1 MINRIIQRAPLLL
14 ITGLYLAGILIN
26 NCLRANCYIWFGLGI
41 CLLLV
46 NWLFFKRKISLW
58 LTALLILT
66 LGGLNHSWSVY
77 SGPSH
82 LTRFVREEPDSLRS
96 LVESVE
102 TNPDGRQRI
111 VLNRVQVKQGAW
123 QSCQGKLLLTVKN
136 SQRRYFYGDTLY
148 LNTRLLLPSGRRNPG
163 EFDYRQYLN
172 NHHIFALAYVDENEV
187 RISSSASWSLR
198 RFANLVKYQIQDL
211 IDESVKGEPGAIL
224 KALLIGVRSEISEQT
239 EQTFI
244 DSGVIHVLAVSGLH
258 VAYVT
263 LVFWV
268 IFGFMRLPLKPK
280 VIMTVLALGFYVLI
294 VDIRPSVFRAVI
306 MASMVLIAKGWERK
320 VNIYN
325 SIAAAALIQTL
336 IDPLQLYDM
345 GFQLSFIAVLSI
357 VYIYSRLEVL
367 LPERLRS
374 GAISQPTLRKVW
386 QLFLVSVAALA
397 GTLPVT
403 VYYFHRVPIIS
414 LLSNLVV
421 IPLVGIIG
429 ALGFAQIILG
439 FIWNGFN
446 LVYGAAES
454 LLIEILRLIIRNI
467 ASLPGAYFQVP
478 QTSLFTVLL
487 LYLLLLGI
495 MHSDRQR
502 IRKLTLFGALIFG
515 NIFVWKEIF
524 VPLTLTATFL
534 DIGQG
539 DAILLQLPSRKV
551 VLVDT
556 ADRTYRRDYAKL
568 VIYPYLVRNGIRKID
583 VVILTHPH
591 NDHIG
596 GAPYLLRNMEIGQI
610 WENGVKAHS
619 GIYREIHWLADSLQ
633 VPIKTPVAGDIAL
646 ISKNCRLYFLH
657 PSERF
662 LAEEARNYNN
672 GSLVFQ
678 LKFGEIRLL
687 FTGDAEIKA
696 ENYLTLWGK
705 RLKSQLLKVGHH
717 GSSTSSSQP
726 FLDLIH
732 PEIGVISVGT
742 GNKFGHPSAMTVE
755 RLTRCGMTV
764 YRTDRDQAIQIRTDG
779 KRLAVI
785 NWR

>member
-1 MINRIIQRAPLLL
+1 MQRAPLVL
-14 ITGLYLAGILIN
+14 ITGLYLAGILSN
-26 NCLRANCYIWFGLGI
+26 DLLQVSRYVWFGLGI
-41 CLLLV
+41 VLLLL
-46 NWLFFKRKISLW
+46 NGLFFKRAVALW
-58 LTALLILT
+58 LAGLLIVI
-66 LGGLNHSWSVY
+66 LGGLNHSHSVY
-77 SGPSH
+77 SGPNH
-82 LTRFVREEPDSLRS
+82 LTKLAREEADNLRS
-96 LVESVE
+96 LVESAE

-111 VLNRVQVKQGAW
+111 VLNQVQIKLSTW
-123 QSCQGKLLLTVKN
+123 QACQGKVLLTVKN
-136 SQRRYFYGDTLY
+136 SQRRYFYGDTLWF
-148 LNTRLLLPSGRRNPG
+148 NTRLMLPSGRHNPG
-163 EFDYRQYLN
+163 EFDYRKYLN
-172 NHHIFALAYVDENEV
+172 NHHIFALAYLDEKEV
-187 RISSSASWSLR
+187 SINPSTLLSLR
-198 RFANLVKYQIQDL
+198 RFANLIKYRIQDL

-224 KALLIGVRSEISEQT
+224 KALLIGVRSEISDQT

-268 IFGFMRLPLKPK
+268 IFGFLRLPLKPK

-294 VDIRPSVFRAVI
+294 VDVRPSVFRAVI

-320 VNIYN
+320 SNVYN
-325 SIAAAALIQTL
+325 SIAAAVLIQTL

-357 VYIYSRLEVL
+357 VYIYSRLEAL
-367 LPERLRS
+367 LPEKLHS
-374 GAISQPTLRKVW
+374 GAISQPTLRKIW

-403 VYYFHRVPIIS
+403 IYYFHRIPLIS

-421 IPLVGIIG
+421 IPLVGVIG

-446 LVYGAAES
+446 LVYGAAET
-454 LLIEILRLIIRNI
+454 LLIEILRLIIRII
-467 ASLPGAYFQVP
+467 AGLPGAYFQVP
-478 QTSLFTVLL
+478 QTSLFIVLL

-502 IRKLTLFGALIFG
+502 IRKLTLFGVLIFG
-515 NIFVWKEIF
+515 NIFIWKAIF
-524 VPLTLTATFL
+524 VSPALTATFL

-551 VLVDT
+551 ILVDT
-556 ADRTYRRDYAKL
+556 ADRSYRRDYAKL
-568 VIYPYLVRNGIRKID
+568 VIYPYLIRSGIRKID
-583 VVILTHPH
+583 IMILTHPH

-596 GAPYLLRNMEIGQI
+596 GAPYLLRTMEIGQI
-610 WENGVKAHS
+610 WESGIKAHS

-633 VPIKTPVAGDIAL
+633 IPIKVPIAGDMAL
-646 ISKNCRLYFLH
+646 FSQNCRLYFLH

-662 LAEEARNYNN
+662 LAEETRNYNN

-678 LKFGEIRLL
+678 LKLGEIKLL

-696 ENYLTLWGK
+696 EDYLILWDE
-705 RLKSQLLKVGHH
+705 RLKSKLLKVGHH

-726 FLDLIH
+726 FLDIVH
-732 PEIGVISVGT
+732 PEIGVISVGVN
-742 GNKFGHPSAMTVE
+742 NKFGHPSNATIE
-755 RLTRCGMTV
+755 RLNQLGTTV
-764 YRTDRDQAIQIRTDG
+764 FRTDRDRAIQIRTDG

>member
-1 MINRIIQRAPLLL
+1 M

-26 NCLRANCYIWFGLGI
+26 NWLQVNCYFWFGWGI

-46 NWLFFKRKISLW
+46 NWLFFRRKISLW

-66 LGGLNHSWSVY
+66 LGGLNHSRSVY
-77 SGPSH
+77 FGPNH
-82 LTRFVREEPDSLRS
+82 LIRYIHEEADNLRS

-111 VLNRVQVKQGAW
+111 VLNRVQINQSSL
-123 QSCQGKLLLTVKN
+123 QSCQEKLLLTVKN
-136 SQRRYFYGDTLY
+136 SQRRYFYGDTLCF
-148 LNTRLLLPSGRRNPG
+148 NTRLLLPSGRRNPG
-163 EFDYRQYLN
+163 EFDYRKYLN

-187 RISSSASWSLR
+187 KVSSSASFSLR
-198 RFANLVKYQIQDL
+198 HFANLVKYRIQDL
-211 IDESVKGEPGAIL
+211 IDESVAGEPGAIL

-345 GFQLSFIAVLSI
+345 GFQLSFLAVLSI
-357 VYIYSRLEVL
+357 VYIYRRLEAL
-367 LPERLRS
+367 LPEKLHS

-403 VYYFHRVPIIS
+403 IYYFHRVPIIS

-421 IPLVGIIG
+421 IPLVGVIG

-454 LLIEILRLIIRNI
+454 LLIEILRLIIRSI

-478 QTSLFTVLL
+478 QTSLFIVLL

-495 MHSDRQR
+495 LHSDRQR
-502 IRKLTLFGALIFG
+502 VRRLTLIGALVFG

-524 VPLTLTATFL
+524 VPFTLTATFL

-551 VLVDT
+551 ILVDT
-556 ADRTYRRDYAKL
+556 ADRTYQRDYAQL

-583 VVILTHPH
+583 VMILTHPH

-596 GAPYLLRNMEIGQI
+596 GVPYLLRHVEVGQI
-610 WENGVKAHS
+610 WETGIKAQSGV
-619 GIYREIHWLADSLQ
+619 YREIHWLADSLQ
-633 VPIKTPVAGDIAL
+633 VPIKSPVAGDIAL
-646 ISKNCRLYFLH
+646 ISKNCRFYFLH

-678 LKFGEIRLL
+678 LKFGENRLL
-687 FTGDAEIKA
+687 FTGDAEVKA
-696 ENYLTLWGK
+696 ENYLILWGEK
-705 RLKSQLLKVGHH
+705 LKADLLKVGHH
-717 GSSTSSSQP
+717 GSNTSSSQP
-726 FLDLIH
+726 FLDLVQPKVGI
-732 PEIGVISVGT
+732 ISVGS
-742 GNKFGHPSAMTVE
+742 GNKFGHPSDATIE
-755 RLTRCGMTV
+755 HLIRLGVMV
-764 YRTDRDQAIQIRTDG
+764 YRTDQDRAIKVRADG

-785 NWR
+785 NWN

>member
-1 MINRIIQRAPLLL
+1 MIDRVIQRAPLVL
-14 ITGLYLAGILIN
+14 ITGLYLSGILVNTCIQVN
-26 NCLRANCYIWFGLGI
+26 HYVWFGLGL
-41 CLLLV
+41 CLLLC
-46 NWLFFKRKISLW
+46 NGLFFKRKISLW
-58 LTALLILT
+58 LTAILIIA
-66 LGGLNHSWSVY
+66 LGGLNHSRSIY
-77 SGPSH
+77 FGPNH
-82 LTRFVREEPDSLRS
+82 LTRFVSEEADSLRS
-96 LVESVE
+96 LVESAE
-102 TNPDGRQRI
+102 MNPDNRQRI
-111 VLNRVQVKQGAW
+111 VLNRVQVKRNTW
-123 QSCQGKLLLTVKN
+123 QACRGKLLLTVKN

-148 LNTRLLLPSGRRNPG
+148 FNSRLMLPSGRRNPG
-163 EFDYRQYLN
+163 EFDYRKYLN
-172 NHHIFALAYVDENEV
+172 IHHVFALAYVEEKEV
-187 RISSSASWSLR
+187 KVSPSASYSLR
-198 RFANLVKYQIQDL
+198 RLANQVKYRIQDL
-211 IDESVKGEPGAIL
+211 IDESVQGEPGAIL
-224 KALLIGVRSEISEQT
+224 KALLIGVRSEISDQT
-239 EQTFI
+239 EQAFI

-263 LVFWV
+263 MVFWV

-345 GFQLSFIAVLSI
+345 GFQLSFIAVFSI

-367 LPERLRS
+367 LPEKLHS
-374 GAISQPTLRKVW
+374 GAIAQPTLRKVW
-386 QLFLVSVAALA
+386 QLFLVSVSALA

-403 VYYFHRVPIIS
+403 IYYFHRIPIIS
-414 LLSNLVV
+414 LLSNLIV
-421 IPLVGIIG
+421 IPLVGVIG

-446 LVYGAAES
+446 LIYGAAET
-454 LLIEILRLIIRNI
+454 LLIELLRLIIRNI
-467 ASLPGAYFQVP
+467 ASLPGAYFQAP
-478 QTSLFTVLL
+478 RTSLFVVLL
-487 LYLLLLGI
+487 LYLFLLGI
-495 MHSDRQR
+495 MNSDRRQ
-502 IRKLTLFGALIFG
+502 IRKLTMFGILIVG
-515 NIFVWKEIF
+515 NIFIWQKILF
-524 VPLTLTATFL
+524 PQALTATVL

-539 DAILLQLPSRKV
+539 DAILLQLPSKKV
-551 VLVDT
+551 ILVDT
-556 ADRTYRRDYAKL
+556 ADRTYRRNYAEL
-568 VIYPYLVRNGIRKID
+568 VIYPYLVREGIRRID
-583 VVILTHPH
+583 VMILTHPH

-596 GAPYLLRNMEIGQI
+596 GAPYLLRNLEIGQI
-610 WENGVKAHS
+610 WENGVEARS

-633 VPIKTPVAGDIAL
+633 VPIKIPVAGDIAL

-662 LAEEARNYNN
+662 LAEETRNYNN

-678 LKFGEIRLL
+678 LQFGEIRLL

-696 ENYLTLWGK
+696 ENYLTFWGE

-742 GNKFGHPSAMTVE
+742 GNKFGHPSATTVE

-764 YRTDRDQAIQIRTDG
+764 YRTDRHQAVQIRTDG
-779 KRLAVI
+779 KRLTVI

>member
-1 MINRIIQRAPLLL
+1 MIDRIIQRSPLVL
-14 ITGLYLAGILIN
+14 ITGLYLSGILIN
-26 NCLRANCYIWFGLGI
+26 SCLQVNCYFWFGWGI
-41 CLLLV
+41 CLLLI

-58 LTALLILT
+58 LTTLLIVT
-66 LGGLNHSWSVY
+66 LGGLNHSRSIY
-77 SGPSH
+77 FGPNH
-82 LTRFVREEPDSLRS
+82 LTRFIHEEADSLQS

-111 VLNRVQVKQGAW
+111 VLRRIQIKQSNW

-136 SQRRYFYGDTLY
+136 SRRRYFYGDTLY
-148 LNTRLLLPSGRRNPG
+148 FNTHLLLPSGRRNPG
-163 EFDYRQYLN
+163 EFDYRKYLN
-172 NHHIFALAYVDENEV
+172 NHHIFALAYIDENEL

-198 RFANLVKYQIQDL
+198 RFANLAKYRIQDL
-211 IDESVKGEPGAIL
+211 IDESVEGEPGAIL

-268 IFGFMRLPLKPK
+268 IFGFLRLPLKPK
-280 VIMTVLALGFYVLI
+280 VILTVLALGFYVLI

-320 VNIYN
+320 VNVYN

-357 VYIYSRLEVL
+357 VYIYRRLEAL
-367 LPERLRS
+367 LPEKLRS

-403 VYYFHRVPIIS
+403 IYYFHRVPIIS

-421 IPLVGIIG
+421 IPLVGVIG

-467 ASLPGAYFQVP
+467 ASLPGAYFQVS

-487 LYLLLLGI
+487 LYLLLLGM

-502 IRKLTLFGALIFG
+502 IRKIVLFGVLIFG

-524 VPLTLTATFL
+524 VPPALTATFL

-539 DAILLQLPSRKV
+539 DAILLQLPSKKV
-551 VLVDT
+551 ILLDT

-568 VIYPYLVRNGIRKID
+568 VIYPYLVRNGIRKLD
-583 VVILTHPH
+583 VMILTHPH

-596 GAPYLLRNMEIGQI
+596 GAPYLLRRMEVGQI
-610 WENGVKAHS
+610 WETGIEAHS
-619 GIYREIHWLADSLQ
+619 GAYREIHWLADSLQ
-633 VPIKTPVAGDIAL
+633 VPIKVPIAGDMAVFTQ
-646 ISKNCRLYFLH
+646 SCRLYFLH

-662 LAEEARNYNN
+662 LATEARNYNN

-678 LKFGEIRLL
+678 LIFGENKLL
-687 FTGDAEIKA
+687 FTGDAELKA
-696 ENYLTLWGK
+696 EDYLILWSE
-705 RLKSQLLKVGHH
+705 RLKSELLKVGHH

-726 FLDLIH
+726 FLDLVQ
-732 PEIGVISVGT
+732 PEIGIISVGT
-742 GNKFGHPSAMTVE
+742 GNKFGHPSDATIE
-755 RLTRCGMTV
+755 RLTRLGVRV
-764 YRTDRDQAIQIRTDG
+764 YRTDQDQAIKVRSNG
-779 KRLAVI
+779 KQLAVI
-785 NWR
+785 NWN

>member
-1 MINRIIQRAPLLL
+1 MIKQVIQRSPLVI
-14 ITGLYLAGILIN
+14 ITGLYLSGVLVN
-26 NCLRANCYIWFGLGI
+26 NWLQVNCYFWFSSGI

-58 LTALLILT
+58 LTALLIIA
-66 LGGLNHSWSVY
+66 LGGLNHSRSIY
-77 SGPSH
+77 HGPNH
-82 LTRFVREEPDSLRS
+82 LTRFIREEADSLRS

-111 VLNRVQVKQGAW
+111 VLNRVQVKQGFW

-136 SQRRYFYGDTLY
+136 SERGYFYGDTLY
-148 LNTRLLLPSGRRNPG
+148 FNTRLLLPSGRRNPG
-163 EFDYRQYLN
+163 EFDYRRYLN

-187 RISSSASWSLR
+187 QISSSASWSLR
-198 RFANLVKYQIQDL
+198 RFANLVKYRIQDL
-211 IDESVKGEPGAIL
+211 IDESVAGEPGAIL

-294 VDIRPSVFRAVI
+294 VDVRPSVFRAVI

-336 IDPLQLYDM
+336 IDPLQFYDM
-345 GFQLSFIAVLSI
+345 GFQLSFLAVLSI
-357 VYIYSRLEVL
+357 VYIYRRLEVL
-367 LPERLRS
+367 LPEKLHS

-386 QLFLVSVAALA
+386 QLFLVSVAALT

-403 VYYFHRVPIIS
+403 IYYFHRVPIIS
-414 LLSNLVV
+414 LLSNLIV
-421 IPLVGIIG
+421 IPLVGVIG

-439 FIWNGFN
+439 FIWKGFN

-478 QTSLFTVLL
+478 QTSLFIVLL

-495 MHSDRQR
+495 LHSDRQR
-502 IRKLTLFGALIFG
+502 IRKLTLIGALIFS
-515 NIFVWKEIF
+515 NIFVWKEII
-524 VPLTLTATFL
+524 VTPALTATLL

-539 DAILLQLPSRKV
+539 DAILLQLPSKKV
-551 VLVDT
+551 VLIDT
-556 ADRTYRRDYAKL
+556 ADRTYRRNYAEL

-583 VVILTHPH
+583 VMILTHPH

-596 GAPYLLRNMEIGQI
+596 GAPYLLRQVKVGQI
-610 WENGVKAHS
+610 WETGIKAHS
-619 GIYREIHWLADSLQ
+619 GIFREIHWLADSLR
-633 VPIKTPVAGDIAL
+633 VPIKLPLAGDIAK

-662 LAEEARNYNN
+662 LAVEAKNYNN

-678 LKFGEIRLL
+678 LRFGENRLL
-687 FTGDAEIKA
+687 FTGDSEVKA
-696 ENYLTLWGK
+696 ENYLILWGE
-705 RLKSQLLKVGHH
+705 RLKAELLKVGHH

-726 FLDLIH
+726 FLDLVK
-732 PEIGVISVGT
+732 PEIGIISVGA
-742 GNKFGHPSAMTVE
+742 GNKFGHPSVATIE
-755 RLTRCGMTV
+755 RLTRLGVRV
-764 YRTDRDQAIQIRTDG
+764 YRTDQDRAIMVKANG
-779 KRLAVI
+779 KRLVVI
-785 NWR
+785 NWN